1 MSLLK
6 NSLGQCALCGMNN
19 SNRLTQRDTAPVFL
33 HQPWREFERDLRRA
47 RRTELLRYIAVGL
60 FLVGVGILLGR
71 LI

>member
-1 MSLLK
+1 
-6 NSLGQCALCGMNN
+6 MNN

-33 HQPWREFERDLRRA
+33 HQPWRAVERDLRRA